1 VQQILMLLA
10 RHGAGVVF
18 VIAFLEQI
26 GAPVPAIPVFIV
38 AGGVSAAAGHS
49 ILWLFFLAVAGA
61 LIADSLWFF
70 LGRHYGYRVLGFLC
84 RISLSPDSCVRRT
97 ETFFQKWGF
106 QSLLV
111 AKFIPGFSIVAPPM
125 AGTIRRSGYL
135 RFILWD
141 GAGAAIWAGSSL
153 AIGVIF
159 HDAIDRTLN
168 ALAEL
173 GSQALLLLAL
183 LLALFILFKWWERR
197 RFFQFL
203 RMARITPEALRER
216 MATGPALVVLD
227 VRSAAAQ
234 AADPGRIPG
243 ALMLDPDDLETRL
256 EDVSPHEEIVLYCT

>member
-18 VIAFLEQI
+18 VTAFLEQI

-49 ILWLFFLAVAGA
+49 ILWLFFLAMAGA

-70 LGRHYGYRVLGFLC
+70 LGRHYGYRVLGLLC

-97 ETFFQKWGF
+97 ETFFEKWGF

-125 AGTIRRSGYL
+125 AGTIRTSGYL

-153 AIGVIF
+153 AIGIIF

-173 GSQALLLLAL
+173 GAQAVVLIASMLAL
-183 LLALFILFKWWERR
+183 YVLFKWWERR

-216 MATGPALVVLD
+216 MANGPAVVVLD

-234 AADPGRIPG
+234 AADPSRIPG
-243 ALMLDPDDLETRL
+243 ALTLDPDDLETRL
-256 EDVSPHEEIVLYCT
+256 MDVATHDEIVLYCT

>member
-1 VQQILMLLA
+1 MQQILLLLG

-26 GAPVPAIPVFIV
+26 GAPVPAIPVIIV

-49 ILWLFFLAVAGA
+49 ILWLFSLAMAGA
-61 LIADSLWFF
+61 LIADSLWYF
-70 LGRHYGYRVLGFLC
+70 LGRRYGYRVLGFLC
-84 RISLSPDSCVRRT
+84 RVSLSPDSCVRRT
-97 ETFFQKWGF
+97 ETFFTKWGF

-125 AGTIRRSGYL
+125 AGTIRSSGYL

-141 GAGAAIWAGSSL
+141 AAGAAIWAGSSL
-153 AIGVIF
+153 AVGVIF
-159 HDAIDRTLN
+159 RHAIDRTLN

-173 GSQALLLLAL
+173 GTQALLLIFL
-183 LLALFILFKWWERR
+183 LLALFVLFKWWERR

-216 MATGPALVVLD
+216 MATGPALVILD

-234 AADPGRIPG
+234 AAEPGRVPG
-243 ALMLDPDDLETRL
+243 ALMLDPDDLESRL
-256 EDVSPHEEIVLYCT
+256 EAIPRHEEIVLYCT

>member
-1 VQQILMLLA
+1 MLLA

-18 VIAFLEQI
+18 VVAFLEQI
-26 GAPVPAIPVFIV
+26 GAPVPAIPVIIV

-49 ILWLFFLAVAGA
+49 ILWLFFLAMAGA

-97 ETFFQKWGF
+97 ETFFAKWGF

-125 AGTIRRSGYL
+125 AGTIRSSGYL

-153 AIGVIF
+153 AIGVLF

-173 GSQALLLLAL
+173 GTQAVVLIAS
-183 LLALFILFKWWERR
+183 LLALFVLIRWWKRR

-203 RMARITPEALRER
+203 RMARITPDALRER
-216 MATGPALVVLD
+216 MASGPSVVILD
-227 VRSAAAQ
+227 VRSAVAQ

-243 ALMLDPDDLETRL
+243 ALMLDPDDLEARL
-256 EDVSPHEEIVLYCT
+256 KDVSPHEEIVLYCT